1 MINMEIRMNFNDF
14 IKIKSILKIIDLS
27 GEVIDYQIDKNEIK
41 GIMGINGKYAKE
53 SLDETYNFN
62 EEIPFNFIFKDNV
75 KSVDDV
81 DCVNLEYEVVDSR
94 GIELSFD
101 IRLDYELEGLV
112 EERSETQVE
121 PSVSE
126 ESKEVIAET
135 PEEVTPPEVVTSLGE
150 RVEDEIEAPQEVET
164 AKEEITKLIDKKLA
178 TTLSSKEDNLPQEES
193 VFGGIEERKSTLR
206 VCYFK
211 TDAELEKVCKDNNVS
226 INQVFKEN
234 QNLNINETRR
244 VIINE

>member
-1 MINMEIRMNFNDF
+1 MEIRMNFNDF

-121 PSVSE
+121 PGVSE

-234 QNLNINETRR
+234 QDLNINETRR

>member
-1 MINMEIRMNFNDF
+1 MEIRMNFNDF

-81 DCVNLEYEVVDSR
+81 DCVNLEYEVIDSR

-112 EERSETQVE
+112 EERQEEQ
-121 PSVSE
+121 E
-126 ESKEVIAET
+126 ESVVREVVEENVIET
-135 PEEVTPPEVVTSLGE
+135 PEEVSSPEVVTSLGE
-150 RVEDEIEAPQEVET
+150 RVDDEIEEPQEVET
-164 AKEEITKLIDKKLA
+164 AKEEITNLIDKKL
-178 TTLSSKEDNLPQEES
+178 TSTILSKEDNLPQEES
-193 VFGGIEERKSTLR
+193 IFEGIEERKSTLR
-206 VCYFK
+206 ICYFK

>member
-1 MINMEIRMNFNDF
+1 MEIRMNFNDF

-53 SLDETYNFN
+53 SLEETYTFN

-121 PSVSE
+121 PGVSE

-234 QNLNINETRR
+234 QDLNINETRR

>member
-1 MINMEIRMNFNDF
+1 MEIRMNFNDF

-41 GIMGINGKYAKE
+41 GLMGINGKYAKE
-53 SLDETYNFN
+53 SLDETYTFN

-121 PSVSE
+121 PGVSE

-234 QNLNINETRR
+234 QDLNINETRR

>member
-41 GIMGINGKYAKE
+41 GLMGINGKYAKE
-53 SLDETYNFN
+53 SLEETYTFN

-121 PSVSE
+121 PGVSE

-150 RVEDEIEAPQEVET
+150 RVEDEIETPQEVET

-234 QNLNINETRR
+234 QDLNINETRR

>member
-1 MINMEIRMNFNDF
+1 MEIRMNFNDF

-41 GIMGINGKYAKE
+41 GLMGINGKYAKE

-112 EERSETQVE
+112 EERLETQVE
-121 PSVSE
+121 PGVSE

-135 PEEVTPPEVVTSLGE
+135 HEEVTPPEVVTSLGE

-234 QNLNINETRR
+234 QDLNINETRR

>member
-1 MINMEIRMNFNDF
+1 MEIRMNFNDF

-81 DCVNLEYEVVDSR
+81 DCVNLEYEVIDSR

-112 EERSETQVE
+112 EERQEEQ
-121 PSVSE
+121 E
-126 ESKEVIAET
+126 ESVVREVVEENVIET
-135 PEEVTPPEVVTSLGE
+135 PEEVSSPEVVTSLGE
-150 RVEDEIEAPQEVET
+150 RVDDEIEEPQEVET
-164 AKEEITKLIDKKLA
+164 AKEEITNLIDKKL
-178 TTLSSKEDNLPQEES
+178 TSTILSKEDNLPQEES
-193 VFGGIEERKSTLR
+193 IFEGIEERKSTLR
-206 VCYFK
+206 ICYFK

-234 QNLNINETRR
+234 KNLNINETRR

>member
-1 MINMEIRMNFNDF
+1 MEIRMNFNDF

-41 GIMGINGKYAKE
+41 GLMGINGKYAKE
-53 SLDETYNFN
+53 SLDETYTFN

-121 PSVSE
+121 PGVSE

-150 RVEDEIEAPQEVET
+150 RVEDEIETPQEVET

-234 QNLNINETRR
+234 QDLNINETRR

>member
-1 MINMEIRMNFNDF
+1 MEIRMNFNDF

-41 GIMGINGKYAKE
+41 GLMGINGKYAKE
-53 SLDETYNFN
+53 SLEETYTFN

-121 PSVSE
+121 PGVSE

-150 RVEDEIEAPQEVET
+150 RVEDEIETPQEVET

-234 QNLNINETRR
+234 QDLNINETRR

>member
-1 MINMEIRMNFNDF
+1 MEIRMNFNDF

-41 GIMGINGKYAKE
+41 GLIGINGKYAKE
-53 SLDETYNFN
+53 SLEETYTFN

-121 PSVSE
+121 PGVSE
-126 ESKEVIAET
+126 QSKEVIAET

>member
-1 MINMEIRMNFNDF
+1 MEIRMNFNDF

-41 GIMGINGKYAKE
+41 GLMGINGKYAKE
-53 SLDETYNFN
+53 SLEETYTFN

-193 VFGGIEERKSTLR
+193 LFGGIEERKSTLR

-234 QNLNINETRR
+234 QDLNINETRR

>member
-1 MINMEIRMNFNDF
+1 MEIRMNFNDF

-41 GIMGINGKYAKE
+41 GLMGINGKYAKE
-53 SLDETYNFN
+53 SLEETYTFN

-121 PSVSE
+121 PGVSE
-126 ESKEVIAET
+126 QSKEVIAET

-150 RVEDEIEAPQEVET
+150 RVEDEIETPHEVET

-206 VCYFK
+206 ICYFK

-234 QNLNINETRR
+234 KNLNINETRR

>member
-1 MINMEIRMNFNDF
+1 MEIRMNFNDF

-121 PSVSE
+121 PGVSE
-126 ESKEVIAET
+126 QSKEVIAET

-150 RVEDEIEAPQEVET
+150 RVEDEIETPHEVET

-234 QNLNINETRR
+234 QDLNINETRR

>member
-41 GIMGINGKYAKE
+41 GLMGINGKYAKE
-53 SLDETYNFN
+53 SLDETYTFN

-121 PSVSE
+121 PGVSE

-135 PEEVTPPEVVTSLGE
+135 SEEVTPPEVVTSLGE
-150 RVEDEIEAPQEVET
+150 RVEDEIEKPQEVET

-193 VFGGIEERKSTLR
+193 VFEGIEERKSTLR

-234 QNLNINETRR
+234 QDLNINETRR

>member
-1 MINMEIRMNFNDF
+1 MEIRMNFNDF

-41 GIMGINGKYAKE
+41 GLMGINGKYAKE
-53 SLDETYNFN
+53 SLEETYTFN

-121 PSVSE
+121 PGVSE
-126 ESKEVIAET
+126 QSKEVIAET

-150 RVEDEIEAPQEVET
+150 RVEDEIETPHEVET

-234 QNLNINETRR
+234 QDLNINETRR

>member
-1 MINMEIRMNFNDF
+1 MEIRMNFNDF

-81 DCVNLEYEVVDSR
+81 DCVNLEYEVIDSR

-112 EERSETQVE
+112 EERQEDQ
-121 PSVSE
+121 E
-126 ESKEVIAET
+126 ESVVREVVEETGIET
-135 PEEVTPPEVVTSLGE
+135 PEEVSSPEVVTSLGE
-150 RVEDEIEAPQEVET
+150 RVDDEIEAPQEVET
-164 AKEEITKLIDKKLA
+164 VKEEITKLIDKKLA

-234 QNLNINETRR
+234 QDLNINETRR

>member
-1 MINMEIRMNFNDF
+1 MEIRMNFNDF

-41 GIMGINGKYAKE
+41 GLMGINGKYAKE

-121 PSVSE
+121 PGVSE

-150 RVEDEIEAPQEVET
+150 RVEDEIEEPQEVET

-193 VFGGIEERKSTLR
+193 IFEGIEERKSTLR

-234 QNLNINETRR
+234 QDLNINETRR

>member
-53 SLDETYNFN
+53 SLEETYTFN

-121 PSVSE
+121 PGVSE

>member
-1 MINMEIRMNFNDF
+1 MEIRMNFNDF

-41 GIMGINGKYAKE
+41 GLMGINGKYAKE
-53 SLDETYNFN
+53 SLDETYTFN

-121 PSVSE
+121 PGVSE

-164 AKEEITKLIDKKLA
+164 AKEEITKLIDNKLA

-234 QNLNINETRR
+234 QDLNINETRR

>member
-41 GIMGINGKYAKE
+41 GLMGINGKYAKE
-53 SLDETYNFN
+53 SLEETYTFN

-121 PSVSE
+121 PGVSE

-150 RVEDEIEAPQEVET
+150 RVEDEIEVPQEVET

-234 QNLNINETRR
+234 QDLNINETRR

>member
-1 MINMEIRMNFNDF
+1 MEIRMNFNDF

-41 GIMGINGKYAKE
+41 GLMGINGKYAKE
-53 SLDETYNFN
+53 SLEETYTFN

-121 PSVSE
+121 PGVSE

-150 RVEDEIEAPQEVET
+150 RVEDEIETPHEVET

-234 QNLNINETRR
+234 QDLNINETRR

>member
-41 GIMGINGKYAKE
+41 GLMGINGKYAKE
-53 SLDETYNFN
+53 SLDETYTFN
-62 EEIPFNFIFKDNV
+62 EEMPFNFIFKDNV

-121 PSVSE
+121 PGVSE

-193 VFGGIEERKSTLR
+193 VFEGIEERKSTLR

-234 QNLNINETRR
+234 QDLNINETRR

>member
-1 MINMEIRMNFNDF
+1 MEIRMNFNDF

-41 GIMGINGKYAKE
+41 GLMGINGKYAKE
-53 SLDETYNFN
+53 SLEETYTFN

-121 PSVSE
+121 PGVSE

-135 PEEVTPPEVVTSLGE
+135 PEKVTPPEVVTSLGE
-150 RVEDEIEAPQEVET
+150 RVEDEIETPQEVET

-234 QNLNINETRR
+234 QDLNINETRR

>member
-1 MINMEIRMNFNDF
+1 MEIRMNFTDF
-14 IKIKSILKIIDLS
+14 IKIKSILKIVDLS
-27 GEVIDYQIDKNEIK
+27 GEVIDYQIDKNEIN

-53 SLDETYNFN
+53 SLDETYTFN

-75 KSVDDV
+75 KNVDDV

-112 EERSETQVE
+112 DERRELE
-121 PSVSE
+121 VSE
-126 ESKEVIAET
+126 EVSEPEVIESEETET
-135 PEEVTPPEVVTSLGE
+135 PEEVTPPEIVTSLGE
-150 RVEDEIEAPQEVET
+150 RVEEEITEEPVEVES
-164 AKEEITKLIDKKLA
+164 AKEEITKLIDKKL
-178 TTLSSKEDNLPQEES
+178 TSTLLSKEDNLPQEES
-193 VFGGIEERKSTLR
+193 IFEGIEERKSTLR
-206 VCYFK
+206 ICYFK

>member
-1 MINMEIRMNFNDF
+1 MEIRMNFNDF

-41 GIMGINGKYAKE
+41 GLMGINGKYAKE

-121 PSVSE
+121 PGVSE

-150 RVEDEIEAPQEVET
+150 RVEDEIETPQEVET

-234 QNLNINETRR
+234 QDLNINETRR

>member
-41 GIMGINGKYAKE
+41 GLMGINGKYAKE
-53 SLDETYNFN
+53 SLEETYTFN

-121 PSVSE
+121 PGVSE

-150 RVEDEIEAPQEVET
+150 RVEDEIEEPQEVET

-234 QNLNINETRR
+234 QDLNINETRR

>member
-1 MINMEIRMNFNDF
+1 MEIRMNFNDF

-53 SLDETYNFN
+53 SLEETYTFN
-62 EEIPFNFIFKDNV
+62 EEIPFNFIFKENV

-81 DCVNLEYEVVDSR
+81 DCVNLEYEVIDSR

-121 PSVSE
+121 PGVSE
-126 ESKEVIAET
+126 QSKEVIAET

-150 RVEDEIEAPQEVET
+150 RVEDEIETPHEVET
-164 AKEEITKLIDKKLA
+164 AKEEITKLIDKKL
-178 TTLSSKEDNLPQEES
+178 TSTILSKEDNLPQEES
-193 VFGGIEERKSTLR
+193 IFEGIEERKSTLR
-206 VCYFK
+206 ICYFK

-234 QNLNINETRR
+234 KNLNINETRR

>member
-1 MINMEIRMNFNDF
+1 MEIRMNFNDF

-41 GIMGINGKYAKE
+41 GLIGINGKYAKE
-53 SLDETYNFN
+53 SLEETYTFN

-121 PSVSE
+121 PGVSE
-126 ESKEVIAET
+126 QSKEVIAET

-150 RVEDEIEAPQEVET
+150 RVEDEIETPHEVET

-234 QNLNINETRR
+234 QDLNINETRR

>member
-1 MINMEIRMNFNDF
+1 MEIRMNFNDF

-41 GIMGINGKYAKE
+41 GLMGINGKYAKE
-53 SLDETYNFN
+53 SLEETYTFN

-121 PSVSE
+121 PGVSE
-126 ESKEVIAET
+126 QSKEVIAET

-150 RVEDEIEAPQEVET
+150 RVEDEIETPHEVET

-206 VCYFK
+206 ICYFK

-234 QNLNINETRR
+234 QDLNINETRR

>member
-1 MINMEIRMNFNDF
+1 MEIRMNFNDF

-81 DCVNLEYEVVDSR
+81 DCVNLEYEVIDSR

-112 EERSETQVE
+112 EERQEEQ
-121 PSVSE
+121 E
-126 ESKEVIAET
+126 ESVVREVVEENVIET
-135 PEEVTPPEVVTSLGE
+135 PEEVSSPEVVTSLGE
-150 RVEDEIEAPQEVET
+150 RVDDEIEAPQEVET

>member
-1 MINMEIRMNFNDF
+1 MEIRMNFNDF

-41 GIMGINGKYAKE
+41 GLMGINGKYAKE
-53 SLDETYNFN
+53 SLEETYTFN

-121 PSVSE
+121 PGVSE

-150 RVEDEIEAPQEVET
+150 RVEDEIETPQEVET

-193 VFGGIEERKSTLR
+193 VFEGIEERKSTLR

-234 QNLNINETRR
+234 QDLNINETRR

>member
-1 MINMEIRMNFNDF
+1 MEIRMNFNDF

-41 GIMGINGKYAKE
+41 GLMGINGKYAKE
-53 SLDETYNFN
+53 SLEETYTFN

-121 PSVSE
+121 PGVSE
-126 ESKEVIAET
+126 ESKEAIAET

-234 QNLNINETRR
+234 QDLNINETRR

>member
-1 MINMEIRMNFNDF
+1 MEIRMNFNDF

>member
-1 MINMEIRMNFNDF
+1 MEIRMNFNDF

-81 DCVNLEYEVVDSR
+81 DCVNLEYEVIDSR

-121 PSVSE
+121 PGVSE

-234 QNLNINETRR
+234 QDLNINETRR

>member
-1 MINMEIRMNFNDF
+1 MEIRMNFNDF

-121 PSVSE
+121 PGVSE

>member
-1 MINMEIRMNFNDF
+1 MEIRMNFNDF

-53 SLDETYNFN
+53 SLEETYTFN

-81 DCVNLEYEVVDSR
+81 DCVNLEYEVIDSR

-121 PSVSE
+121 PGVSE

-234 QNLNINETRR
+234 QDLNINETRR

>member
-1 MINMEIRMNFNDF
+1 MEIRMNFNDF

-41 GIMGINGKYAKE
+41 GLMGINGKYAKE
-53 SLDETYNFN
+53 SLEETYTFN

-121 PSVSE
+121 PGVSE

-206 VCYFK
+206 ICYFK

-234 QNLNINETRR
+234 KNLNINETRR

>member
-1 MINMEIRMNFNDF
+1 MEIRMNFNDF

-81 DCVNLEYEVVDSR
+81 DCVNLEYEVIDSR

-121 PSVSE
+121 PGVSE

-150 RVEDEIEAPQEVET
+150 RVEDEKETPHEVET

-234 QNLNINETRR
+234 QDLNINETRR

>member
-1 MINMEIRMNFNDF
+1 MEIRMNFNDF

-41 GIMGINGKYAKE
+41 GLMGINGKYAKE
-53 SLDETYNFN
+53 SLEETYTFN

-121 PSVSE
+121 PGVSE

>member
-1 MINMEIRMNFNDF
+1 MEIRMNFNDF

-81 DCVNLEYEVVDSR
+81 DCVNLEYEVIDSR

-121 PSVSE
+121 PGVSE

-150 RVEDEIEAPQEVET
+150 RVEDEIETPHEVET